1 MSSSDGNVCRA
12 TITVTGRVQ
21 GVGFR
26 HWTAAEVRSLQLPIT
41 GTVRN
46 QSDGT
51 VEVVAESAD
60 RIAIER
66 LLTRLATGPN
76 SARVDTVHALYEN
89 DAEPRYEDFKV
100 GF

>member
-1 MSSSDGNVCRA
+1 MNNGVHHRA

-26 HWTAAEVRSLQLPIT
+26 YWTVAEVHDLRLPLT

-46 QSDGT
+46 LPDGS
-51 VEVVAESAD
+51 VEVIAESSD
-60 RIAIER
+60 RGAIGR
-66 LLTRLATGPN
+66 LLTRLAAGPN
-76 SARVDTVHALYEN
+76 SARVDTVHPLYES
-89 DAEPRYEDFKV
+89 DVEPRYTDFKV